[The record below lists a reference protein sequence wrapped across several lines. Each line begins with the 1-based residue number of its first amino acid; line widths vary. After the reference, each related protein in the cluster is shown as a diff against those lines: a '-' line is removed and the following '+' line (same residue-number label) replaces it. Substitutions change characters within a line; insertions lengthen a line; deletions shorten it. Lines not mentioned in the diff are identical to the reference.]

1 MGRNRIYYE
10 YDLPYS
16 AVRVVEAIIED
27 YPRREAMIKNT
38 QSPDNVKEL
47 MRINGAIEECV
58 GLFEPSLC
66 AIVKEDIINRVCYE
80 RSRAAYISSRA
91 MYYRRRKKFIHDVAN
106 AINLV

>member
-1 MGRNRIYYE
+1 MGRSKIYYK

-16 AVRVVEAIIED
+16 AVRVVETLIED

-38 QSPDNVKEL
+38 EFLEDVEEL
-47 MRINGAIEECV
+47 QRINNAIEECV
-58 GLFEPSLC
+58 GLFEPVLC

-106 AINLV
+106 ALKLV